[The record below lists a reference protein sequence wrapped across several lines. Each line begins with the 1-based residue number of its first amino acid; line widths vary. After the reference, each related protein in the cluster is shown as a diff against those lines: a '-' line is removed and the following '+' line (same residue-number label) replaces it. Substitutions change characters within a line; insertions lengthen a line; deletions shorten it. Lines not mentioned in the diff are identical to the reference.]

1 MKSFVRATLVALALC
16 TLAVTTASAQASTPK
31 LAYINSQ
38 VILDQAPGR
47 ANVEAQFDKEM
58 ENLRKQVKQM
68 DDSLNALLAAYQK
81 AEATLSPAAKTARQ
95 KEITGK
101 RDEYEKRA
109 QALQMQAQQRQREL
123 VGPVMTQI
131 NQIID
136 AIRKEEGYAMIFD
149 AGAGGG
155 AIVAADT
162 SLDIT
167 NKVIARLK
175 TAAPAP
181 ATTTPTK
188 APNPGPVS
196 QPAGVTRPRNPSR

>member
-1 MKSFVRATLVALALC
+1 MKSFVRATLIALALH
-16 TLAVTTASAQASTPK
+16 TLAVDDASAQASVPK

-38 VILDQAPGR
+38 VILEQAPGR

-58 ENLRKQVKQM
+58 EGLRRQVKQM
-68 DDSLNALLAAYQK
+68 DDSLNQLLASYQK

-95 KEITGK
+95 KEITTK

-109 QALQMQAQQRQREL
+109 QLLQMQAQQRQREL

-136 AIRKEEGYAMIFD
+136 TIRKEEGYAMIFD
-149 AGAGGG
+149 AGSAGG

-162 SLDIT
+162 TLDIT
-167 NKVIARLK
+167 QKVIARLK
-175 TAAPAP
+175 TSTPAAA
-181 ATTTPTK
+181 APTK
-188 APNPGPVS
+188 APTPGPVS
-196 QPAGVTRPRNPSR
+196 QPAGVTRPKNPGR